1 MFEYL
6 FEFLAYLQR
15 YNKQLA
21 YRLFTKLMYFCWMR
35 QIFADCIFPVSSPPV
50 VNGILRLTDD
60 AKVIDILKPSDLA
73 YDLSVAE
80 IHEGWLIPGL
90 INAHCHLE
98 LSHLQNA
105 VKEHTGLD
113 GFLEEL
119 MSVRE
124 ADESTI
130 KQAIEEAD
138 AAMWKNGIVA
148 VGDISNGSASFA
160 TKNNSPIRY
169 HTFIELYGRNATNA
183 ESIFSTGENLLDQL
197 TKNKINFSGN
207 INPHAPYSVS
217 NELLDLICNH
227 VSEKDGI
234 FCIHNQETESED
246 DFFKLG
252 EGIMVNRM
260 KKMGIDLSSFSPTG
274 KSSLQSLLNPMSS
287 QRKVLLVHNTF
298 SNEFDIIA
306 AEAML
311 NNVYWCLCPSANLYI
326 ENRLPSIDLLRKHAN
341 KIVIGTDSLASNQQ
355 LDIIR
360 EMYVLQSHFN
370 DLTCEELIEWGTL
383 RGAEILGFDS
393 VLGSFSAGKN
403 PNCVLVKHVDKK
415 GVKFLP
421 GSYARMI

>member
-1 MFEYL
+1 
-6 FEFLAYLQR
+6 
-15 YNKQLA
+15 
-21 YRLFTKLMYFCWMR
+21 MR

-60 AKVIDILKPSDLA
+60 AEVIDILKPGDDA
-73 YDLSVAE
+73 YELSAAE

-90 INAHCHLE
+90 VNAHCHLE
-98 LSHLQNA
+98 LSHLQNT

-119 MSVRE
+119 MLVRE

-138 AAMWKNGIVA
+138 ATMWKNGIVA
-148 VGDISNGSASFA
+148 VGDISNGVASFA

-169 HTFIELYGRNATNA
+169 HTFIELYGLNATKA
-183 ESIFSTGENLLDQL
+183 ESIFSSGENLLNQL
-197 TKNKINFSGN
+197 LKNQRNFSGN

-217 NELLDLICNH
+217 NPLMELICNH
-227 VSEKDGI
+227 VIECNGVFS
-234 FCIHNQETESED
+234 IHNQETQSED

-287 QRKVLLVHNTF
+287 QKKVLLVHNTF
-298 SNEFDIIA
+298 SSETDIIA
-306 AEAML
+306 AESLL

-326 ENRLPSIDLLRKHAN
+326 ENRLPPIDILRKHSP
-341 KIVIGTDSLASNQQ
+341 KITIGTDSLASNHQ
-355 LDIIR
+355 LDLVR

-370 DLTCEELIEWGTL
+370 ELTCEELIKWGTI
-383 RGAEILGFDS
+383 RGAEILGFDND
-393 VLGSFSAGKN
+393 LGSFVAGKK
-403 PNCVLVKHVDKK
+403 PGCVLIKHVDKK
-415 GVKFLP
+415 RAKFLP
-421 GSYARMI
+421 ESYARMI

>member
-1 MFEYL
+1 
-6 FEFLAYLQR
+6 
-15 YNKQLA
+15 
-21 YRLFTKLMYFCWMR
+21 MR
-35 QIFADCIFPVSSPPV
+35 QIFADCIFPISSSPV

-60 AKVIDILKPSDLA
+60 SEVIDILKPCDDA
-73 YDLSVAE
+73 YDLSAAE

-90 INAHCHLE
+90 VNAHCHVE
-98 LSHLQNA
+98 LSHLQNT

-119 MSVRE
+119 MLVRE

-138 AAMWKNGIVA
+138 ATMWKNGIVA
-148 VGDISNGSASFA
+148 VGDISNGAASFA

-169 HTFIELYGRNATNA
+169 HTFIELYGLNASKA
-183 ESIFSTGENLLDQL
+183 ESIFSSGENLLNQL
-197 TKNKINFSGN
+197 LKNQRNFSGN

-217 NELLDLICNH
+217 NPLMELICNH
-227 VSEKDGI
+227 VIESNGV
-234 FCIHNQETESED
+234 FSIHNQETQSED

-274 KSSLQSLLNPMSS
+274 KSSLQSLLNPMIS
-287 QRKVLLVHNTF
+287 QKKVLLVHNTF
-298 SNEFDIIA
+298 TSETDIIA
-306 AEAML
+306 AESSL

-326 ENRLPSIDLLRKHAN
+326 ENRLPSLDLLRKHSQ
-341 KIVIGTDSLASNQQ
+341 KITIGTDSLASNHQ
-355 LDIIR
+355 LDLIR
-360 EMYVLQSHFN
+360 EMYLLQSHFN

-383 RGAEILGFDS
+383 RGAEILGFDND
-393 VLGSFSAGKN
+393 LGSFTSGKK
-403 PNCVLVKHVDKK
+403 PGCVLIKHVDKK

-421 GSYARMI
+421 ESTARII